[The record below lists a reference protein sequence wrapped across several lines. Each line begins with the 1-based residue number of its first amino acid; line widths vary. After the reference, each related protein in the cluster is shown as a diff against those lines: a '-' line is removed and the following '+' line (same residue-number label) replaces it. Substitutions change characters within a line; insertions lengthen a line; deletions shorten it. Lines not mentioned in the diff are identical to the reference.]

1 MTFKCLVFIVEGKT
15 YAIML
20 FALENL
26 NYQLE
31 RM

>member
-1 MTFKCLVFIVEGKT
+1 MFSLVFTVEGKT

-20 FALENL
+20 FALENV